1 MQGVMIHPL
10 SDVQSKNIGANTKIW
25 QFCVVLPN
33 AVIGEN
39 CNICSHCFIEN
50 DVKIGNN
57 VTIKCGV
64 QVWDG
69 ILIEDEVFIGA
80 NVSFT
85 NDKYPR
91 SKVYPK
97 EFLRTII
104 KNGASI
110 GAGAVI
116 LPGVTIGEGALIGA
130 GAVVNKDVPP
140 FYKFISKR
148 ETTLA
153 PIGRLGGGV
162 NKAFFFAF
170 YRIFNNCFF
179 AINYNQCF

>member
-1 MQGVMIHPL
+1 MQEAMIHPL
-10 SDVQSKNIGANTKIW
+10 ADVQSKTIGNNTNIW

-69 ILIEDEVFIGA
+69 ITIEDDVFIGA

-85 NDKYPR
+85 NDKYPH
-91 SKVYPK
+91 SKQDP
-97 EFLRTII
+97 RTFVKTLI
-104 KNGASI
+104 KKGASI

-116 LPGVTIGEGALIGA
+116 LPGVTIGKNAMIAA
-130 GAVVNKDVPP
+130 GAVVTKDVGDNCT
-140 FYKFISKR
+140 FIPQI
-148 ETTLA
+148 TL
-153 PIGRLGGGV
+153 RGGG
-162 NKAFFFAF
+162 
-170 YRIFNNCFF
+170 
-179 AINYNQCF
+179 